1 VAPDS
6 DATPPEP
13 QGHGSRPPADTEVDS
28 PIEDGETFGGVPGED
43 ETEAEGAPHTALP
56 PKLEAWRKRSAT
68 GAVLTGFALGLQQA
82 FEKEREQPAIVM
94 QTSGDPPK
102 DLPVEAD
109 VQHGRPRHSVVSI
122 RPWLLGRKAKGSGVE
137 RSDDDARDRD
147 REATAGQA
155 GAGQPED
162 H

>member
-1 VAPDS
+1 MASDS
-6 DATPPEP
+6 DAPSPGPAADESRHEAEP
-13 QGHGSRPPADTEVDS
+13 DVYTDT
-28 PIEDGETFGGVPGED
+28 GD
-43 ETEAEGAPHTALP
+43 ETEIDGAEDGAPHTALP

-137 RSDDDARDRD
+137 RSDDDARDRA
-147 REATAGQA
+147 ATADPS